1 MEPTPPALES
11 QSLNYWTV
19 REVLLCYFNLNL
31 LDYNTMELF
40 HIIIEYS
47 VSFVF
52 FLKRFTLEIISS

>member
-11 QSLNYWTV
+11 QSLNHWTV

-31 LDYNTMELF
+31 FDYNTMELF

-47 VSFVF
+47 VSSVC
-52 FLKRFTLEIISS
+52 FLKIYIGNYK